1 MQMSIRTRFADI
13 QSALFC
19 LVLMGLGVQSA
30 WPQQF
35 PTRPIRLVVGF
46 APGGSTDIVAR
57 IVAKEMSAQFG
68 QQVIVENKPGAS
80 AAIATET
87 VAEAAPDGYTLC
99 FCTLG
104 AMVILPMIE
113 KLPYNADKDLV
124 PVTHV
129 INQPFVVVVRSSL
142 GVNSLKEFIAV
153 AKHDSGKIT
162 FASPGTATPSHLTG
176 ELLALATGTKLIHV
190 PYKGD
195 APAIQDLLGG
205 HVDSMMLSAIGVKPL
220 LDAGKVKALAV
231 SSLTRLNFMPDLPT
245 IAESGYPGFQTNN
258 LVAIFAPA
266 GTRPEIINK
275 LNGVA
280 VAALKTPDAVEKI
293 AGQGLIIVADTP
305 ASLAKTMQDE
315 TVRWGNVVKQLHLRN
330 R

>member
-1 MQMSIRTRFADI
+1 MSTKGRFAVI
-13 QSALFC
+13 RSALLC
-19 LVLMGLGVQSA
+19 LVLIGLPVQFA
-30 WPQQF
+30 WSQPF

-46 APGGSTDIVAR
+46 APGGSTDILAR
-57 IVAKEMSAQFG
+57 LVAKEMAAQFG
-68 QQVIVENKPGAS
+68 QQVLVENKPGAS
-80 AAIATET
+80 AVIATDT
-87 VAEAAPDGYTLC
+87 VAKAAPDGYTLC

-104 AMVILPMIE
+104 AMVIVPMIE
-113 KLPYNADKDLV
+113 KVPYNADKDLL

-129 INQPFVVVVRSSL
+129 ANQPFVVVVRSSL
-142 GVNSLKEFIAV
+142 GVNSLKDFIAR
-153 AKHDSGKIT
+153 AKADAGKIT

-176 ELLALATGTKLIHV
+176 ELLALATGTRLTHV

-220 LDAGKVKALAV
+220 LDAGRVKALAV

-258 LVAIFAPA
+258 LQAIFAPA
-266 GTRPEIINK
+266 GTRPDIINK
-275 LNGVA
+275 LNAAA
-280 VAALKTPDAVEKI
+280 VAALKTPEAIEKI

-305 ASLAKTMQDE
+305 ASLAKTMQE
-315 TVRWGNVVKQLHLRN
+315 EKLRWGNVVKQLHLKN
-330 R
+330 E